1 MANTKISALS
11 ALVGSDVAQLSDVLP
26 IVDTSATTT
35 KKILISEL
43 SQAMLV
49 LGTEQASTSGTS
61 IDFTGIPAWAKRIT
75 IMFANVSM
83 AGISSLLVQLG
94 DAGGIETTGYKSGVA
109 DSTPNSTDS
118 TAGMIIT
125 VSYAAA
131 GEYSGKVVLE
141 LEDSANFTW
150 SSTGIIVRTDTS
162 NVRSHVS
169 AGTKSTSAALTQ
181 VRITTSGG
189 TDTFDA
195 GAINILYE

>member
-1 MANTKISALS
+1 MANSKISALT
-11 ALVGSDVAQLSDVLP
+11 ALTGANVAQLSDVIP
-26 IVDTSATTT
+26 IVDTSVTTT
-35 KKILISEL
+35 KKILVSEL
-43 SQAMLV
+43 ANSMYV
-49 LGTEQASTSGTS
+49 LGTEQASTSGAS

-94 DAGGIETTGYKSGVA
+94 DAGGFEATGYKSGVV
-109 DSTPNSTDS
+109 DSSPNSTDS
-118 TAGMIIT
+118 TVGFIIT

-131 GEYSGKVVLE
+131 GEYSGKVVLD

-150 SSTGIIVRTDTS
+150 SSSGIMLRTDNA
-162 NVRSHVS
+162 NVRSHIS

-181 VRITTSGG
+181 VRITTTSG

-195 GAINILYE
+195 GAINISYE